1 MHKDRPWSTVVRL
14 PTTHGL
20 VWFKALAP
28 GTAYEVPLTVA
39 LARLVPDRVP
49 QPLAGD
55 VGRAWLLL
63 ADAGPTLR
71 ESHPYGGRPADW
83 ERLLREHAELQ
94 RRLAPATQELLE
106 LGVPDLRPH
115 LLADRLAELLDDRAW
130 LALIADGQPLG
141 DVPRRLRAVLPA
153 LRERTD
159 RLDACGIGATLQHDD
174 LHDGNVAAGPDG
186 DRVLDWGDACVSHPF
201 VVLSVA
207 LRVAT
212 TQLAL
217 VEHDPQW
224 QRLRDAY
231 LEPWGAD
238 HDRSTLLAAARL
250 ALELAAVTRS
260 HAWRR
265 ALATADPSDCQ
276 EFLPA
281 IRAWLLAPLDL
292 LGG

>member
-20 VWFKALAP
+20 VWFKALGP
-28 GTAYEVPLTVA
+28 GTAYEVPLTIA

-49 QPLAGD
+49 VPLGQD
-55 VGRAWLLL
+55 TERAWLLL

-71 ESHPYGGRPADW
+71 DAHPHGAPPADW

-94 RRLAPATQELLE
+94 RRLAPSTQAMVA

-115 LLADRLAELLDDRAW
+115 LIAERLAELLDDRDW
-130 LALIADGQPLG
+130 LTFVAEAEPLG
-141 DVPRRLRAVLPA
+141 DAARRLRAVLPA

-159 RLDACGIGATLQHDD
+159 RLAEFGIGVTLLHDD
-174 LHDGNVAAGPDG
+174 LHDGNVSSGPAG
-186 DRVLDWGDACVSHPF
+186 DRVLDWGDSCVSHPF

-207 LRVAT
+207 LRVAAA
-212 TQLAL
+212 QLGL
-217 VEHDPQW
+217 VADDPQW
-224 QRLRDAY
+224 RRLRDAY
-231 LEPWGAD
+231 LEPWSAD
-238 HDRSTLLAAARL
+238 HDRATLLEAARL